1 MVRSLPTLQ
10 LTDFSGPLEW
20 LLHLIK
26 KNQMDIFNISIVQVT
41 NQYIDFIENAE
52 KLNLP
57 IIGEY
62 YVMASTLMKL
72 KAYSLLP
79 ITEQNA
85 QDTED
90 NEKVRKELKQ
100 RLLEYQRYQ
109 PIFEHLKKGEWLARK
124 QFTIPPVKLEKKTTV
139 LIIPSKKNVK
149 NLANAYI
156 YRLRQQNK
164 HRLAGEVTVHWQ
176 YSIKHQSELIR
187 TRLKMDDAFYFKTLP
202 HHDRQAL
209 VTNFLSILEMSRSGE
224 VHLSQTL
231 NTDILITKRGQ
242 SDE

>member
-10 LTDFSGPLEW
+10 LTDFSGPLEL

-26 KNQMDIFNISIVQVT
+26 KNQMDIFNVSIVQVT

-109 PIFEHLKKGEWLARK
+109 PIFEYLKKGERLARK

-164 HRLAGEVTVHWQ
+164 HLLAGEVTVHWQ